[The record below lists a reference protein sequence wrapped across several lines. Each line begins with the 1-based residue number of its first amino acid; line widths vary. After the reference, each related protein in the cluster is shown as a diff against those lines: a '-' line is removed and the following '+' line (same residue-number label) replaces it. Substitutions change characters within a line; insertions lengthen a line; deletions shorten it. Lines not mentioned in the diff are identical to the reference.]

1 MSFFASYFL
10 YCVHEYMMTQ
20 HSYQTELELS
30 MRVTYNTN
38 EIQVRRLCVCVC
50 VCLRMTLWKPGQT
63 LSEVTESQNA
73 WLPLTLVAY
82 PRSGRTFL
90 EVTPSSLSSDALG
103 SCVRSNIS
111 VSSTVRWDFFH
122 RASQKY
128 APPSPKTQLELI
140 WSMVVIY

>member
-50 VCLRMTLWKPGQT
+50 VYKNDPLRARP
-63 LSEVTESQNA
+63 
-73 WLPLTLVAY
+73 
-82 PRSGRTFL
+82 
-90 EVTPSSLSSDALG
+90 D
-103 SCVRSNIS
+103 S
-111 VSSTVRWDFFH
+111 V
-122 RASQKY
+122 
-128 APPSPKTQLELI
+128 
-140 WSMVVIY
+140 